1 MWIVWW
7 RIVTNLST
15 CRSMNDLVQEPA
27 TSSAQSP
34 RRKFSFKFPL
44 GHGHTG
50 AGGSGGIGH
59 DQSRSLD
66 ESGFHQDGD
75 SGGGGHGGFSN
86 KFGASGRHF
95 SDELKNV
102 TDIQVSE
109 SGAVIALRIL
119 SY

>member
-1 MWIVWW
+1 
-7 RIVTNLST
+7 
-15 CRSMNDLVQEPA
+15 MNDLVQETA
-27 TSSAQSP
+27 TSSSAQSP

-44 GHGHTG
+44 GHGHQG
-50 AGGSGGIGH
+50 AGGIAH

-75 SGGGGHGGFSN
+75 GGVGGGGGGHGAFSN

-102 TDIQVSE
+102 TDIQVS
-109 SGAVIALRIL
+109 GMNGNKR
-119 SY
+119 

>member
-1 MWIVWW
+1 
-7 RIVTNLST
+7 
-15 CRSMNDLVQEPA
+15 MNDLVQDPT

-44 GHGHTG
+44 GHGHSH
-50 AGGSGGIGH
+50 GSGTGH

-66 ESGFHQDGD
+66 ESGGGNGHHHNDGE
-75 SGGGGHGGFSN
+75 GFSN

-102 TDIQVSE
+102 TDIQVSLPKKTVDFIFHRTNRN
-109 SGAVIALRIL
+109 SPPLTPLTLI
-119 SY
+119 